1 MAEIS
6 FFSKFIHWL
15 QSTEMFARPSK
26 QLPGKWQLF
35 EYFVETNGEL
45 KNLKQQQLTELNLSW
60 NIEFATDYQFVH
72 SNGLNLN
79 LIQSIENGKWKLQ
92 KNFLEL
98 ASKDSKTVS
107 FQFAIEKEQLKLLKK
122 DDTGQIEFFGFFH
135 RIS

>member
-6 FFSKFIHWL
+6 LFSKFFHWL

-26 QLPGKWQLF
+26 QLPGKWQLV
-35 EYFVETNGEL
+35 EYYTESKGEL
-45 KNLKQQQLTELNLSW
+45 INLKQRDLAELNLKWKIDFSV
-60 NIEFATDYQFVH
+60 DYQFFNT
-72 SNGLNLN
+72 SSLNLD
-79 LIQSIENGKWKLQ
+79 LIKNIKDGTWKLQ

-98 ASKDSKTVS
+98 STNDSKTVR

-122 DDTGQIEFFGFFH
+122 DETGQIEFFGFFH

>member
-1 MAEIS
+1 MAKIS
-6 FFSKFIHWL
+6 LFSKFLQWL

-35 EYFVETNGEL
+35 EFFIETNGEL
-45 KNLKQQQLTELNLSW
+45 KNLKQQQLSELNLKW
-60 NIEFATDYQFVH
+60 DIEFAADNQFVH
-72 SNGLNLN
+72 ISSLNLN
-79 LIQSIENGKWKLQ
+79 LIQTIQNGKWKLK

-98 ASKDSKTVS
+98 ASKDSKPVS

-122 DDTGQIEFFGFFH
+122 DETGQIEFFGFFR

>member
-6 FFSKFIHWL
+6 LFSRFFHWL
-15 QSTEMFARPSK
+15 QSTEMLARPSK

-60 NIEFATDYQFVH
+60 NIEFAADNQFVH
-72 SNGLNLN
+72 TGNLNLN

-122 DDTGQIEFFGFFH
+122 DETGQIEFFGFFH

>member
-35 EYFVETNGEL
+35 EYFVEKNGEL

-60 NIEFATDYQFVH
+60 DIEFGTDNQFVH

-98 ASKDSKTVS
+98 ASKNSKPVS

-122 DDTGQIEFFGFFH
+122 DETGQIEFFGFFR

>member
-6 FFSKFIHWL
+6 LFSKFFNWL

-26 QLPGKWQLF
+26 QLPGKWQLV
-35 EYFVETNGEL
+35 EYYTEAKGEL
-45 KNLKQQQLTELNLSW
+45 INLKQYDLTELNLKW
-60 NIEFATDYQFVH
+60 KIEFSVDYQFFNT
-72 SNGLNLN
+72 SSLNLD
-79 LIQSIENGKWKLQ
+79 LIKEIKDGKWKLL

-98 ASKDSKTVS
+98 SYNDSKTVT

-122 DDTGQIEFFGFFH
+122 DETGQIEFFGFFH